1 MTNFTNKTV
10 LVTGASGGIGRAI
23 AQEFAEAG
31 ASVVVHF
38 NNNERAAQ
46 RTLESLKGESHR
58 LIQADL
64 TNPEELPNL
73 VETVSK
79 GMGKIDVLINNA
91 GISKANKQS
100 GKMYPKDKWDETLR
114 INLTAH
120 FSCSQEVI
128 QYMKRQKQGSI
139 INITSINA
147 ECQQKYIRKDGIFK

>member
-1 MTNFTNKTV
+1 MTNFSNKTV

-73 VETVSK
+73 IETVAK

-91 GISKANKQS
+91 GIFEVHPILDIE
-100 GKMYPKDKWDETLR
+100 YDEWQEMWQKTVA
-114 INLTAH
+114 INLLGPANLSFCVSKH
-120 FSCSQEVI
+120 
-128 QYMKRQKQGSI
+128 M
-139 INITSINA
+139 
-147 ECQQKYIRKDGIFK
+147 IR